1 MYLRGLFLMLF
12 SSLVPVSIGYADV
25 AHNGIRIGGDL
36 CCVAEG
42 DVVVCFPCPGP
53 GEGIEPPTLSVV
65 STDFVG
71 QLGGV
76 DFGNVPINTQKG
88 PAIIKIESKN
98 PISISGIRINEF
110 RSPLSLQGTTNSY
123 NVLLEPQEQEV
134 NFIFDP
140 NAGDRPCSSTSF
152 NLAGYCTVGVI
163 FQPKSEGK
171 KQAYLEVYYNQPY
184 PVKLYITGT
193 GISQQQAP
201 PSGGSGGSSGGGSA
215 GGGSSGG
222 GSGGSSAGVSSSG
235 GGGGCSMGGSAS
247 GVNALGWLLLPAF
260 ALVRRLRRR

>member
-12 SSLVPVSIGYADV
+12 WSLVPVSIGYAEDICCVTGGDV
-25 AHNGIRIGGDL
+25 A
-36 CCVAEG
+36 
-42 DVVVCFPCPGP
+42 VCFPCPGATS
-53 GEGIEPPTLSVV
+53 GS
-65 STDFVG
+65 
-71 QLGGV
+71 V

-110 RSPLSLQGTTNSY
+110 RSLASLQGTTNSY

-134 NFIFDP
+134 NFILDP
-140 NAGDRPCSSTSF
+140 NAGDKPCGSTSF
-152 NLAGYCTVGVI
+152 NLTNYCTVGVI

-171 KQAYLEVYYNQPY
+171 KQAYLEVYYNQPS
-184 PVKLYITGT
+184 PVKVYMTGT

-201 PSGGSGGSSGGGSA
+201 SS
-215 GGGSSGG
+215 G

>member
-1 MYLRGLFLMLF
+1 
-12 SSLVPVSIGYADV
+12 
-25 AHNGIRIGGDL
+25 
-36 CCVAEG
+36 
-42 DVVVCFPCPGP
+42 
-53 GEGIEPPTLSVV
+53 
-65 STDFVG
+65 VG

-76 DFGNVPINTQKG
+76 DFGDVPINTQKG

-98 PISISGIRINEF
+98 PIFISGIRINEF
-110 RSPLSLQGTTNSY
+110 RVPSILQGITDFFRG
-123 NVLLEPQEQEV
+123 LFGLKEQEGS
-134 NFIFDP
+134 FILDP

-184 PVKLYITGT
+184 PVKVYITGT

-215 GGGSSGG
+215 GGESSG
-222 GSGGSSAGVSSSG
+222 GVSSSG